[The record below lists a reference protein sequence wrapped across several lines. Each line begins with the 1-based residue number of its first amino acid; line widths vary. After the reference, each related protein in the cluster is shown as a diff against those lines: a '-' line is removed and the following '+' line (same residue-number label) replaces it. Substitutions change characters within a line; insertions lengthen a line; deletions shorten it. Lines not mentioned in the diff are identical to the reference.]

1 MGRRESRLPGCRFH
15 SELKASEIMA
25 NDWLGLRHDIPRH
38 NCCEDFGKHHS
49 DRDGDDGWS
58 HADTSLHFLPEI
70 S

>member
-1 MGRRESRLPGCRFH
+1 MGRRESRVPGCRFH
-15 SELKASEIMA
+15 SELNAPEIMA
-25 NDWLGLRHDIPRH
+25 NDWLVLRHDIPRH
-38 NCCEDFGKHHS
+38 NCCEGFGKHHS